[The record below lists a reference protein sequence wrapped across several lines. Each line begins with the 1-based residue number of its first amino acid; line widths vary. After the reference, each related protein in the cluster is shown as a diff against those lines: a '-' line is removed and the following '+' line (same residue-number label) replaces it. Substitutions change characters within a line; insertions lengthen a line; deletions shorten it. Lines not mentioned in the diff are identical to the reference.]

1 MFTFTVCEST
11 IINRPIEVV
20 FAYISDSEKDLLW
33 CPAVKKMEQIAGNG
47 PGLGARY
54 RMFHTPG
61 GMKFDAIV
69 EVVAYEP
76 PRLFKWVM
84 TDSGH
89 TLRGTYE
96 LEPVRNGTRLEQTS
110 QITFER
116 WLRITG
122 LFLKRSIA
130 KEVRHE
136 LGKQFANLKQ
146 ILESE
151 QMRQPARSTVRSPE
165 RNVA

>member
-11 IINRPIEVV
+11 TINRPIEEV
-20 FAYISDSEKDLLW
+20 FAFISDSLKDVQW
-33 CPAVKKMEQIAGNG
+33 CPAVKKMEQIAGSG
-47 PGLGARY
+47 PGVGARY

-61 GMKFDAIV
+61 GMKFDASV

-76 PRLFKWVM
+76 PRLLKWVM

-89 TLRGTYE
+89 TLHGTYE
-96 LEPVRNGTRLEQTS
+96 LEPVNGATRLTQTS

-116 WLRITG
+116 WLRIPG

-130 KEVRHE
+130 KEVQHE
-136 LGKQFANLKQ
+136 LRKQFANLKQ

-151 QMRQPARSTVRSPE
+151 PVRE
-165 RNVA
+165 AVI